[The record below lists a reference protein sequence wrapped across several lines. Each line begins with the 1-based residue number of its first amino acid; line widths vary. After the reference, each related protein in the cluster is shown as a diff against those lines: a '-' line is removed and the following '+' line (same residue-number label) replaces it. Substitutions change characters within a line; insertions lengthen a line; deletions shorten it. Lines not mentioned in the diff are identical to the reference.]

1 MRLVELISWVLCL
14 ARYAYPKLYR
24 AWIIC
29 LMPVLGPNMARNAGG
44 IVDSIQKNKMTR
56 DESLR
61 LRLYAKGPNMP
72 KVMLHKRLG

>member
-1 MRLVELISWVLCL
+1 
-14 ARYAYPKLYR
+14 
-24 AWIIC
+24 
-29 LMPVLGPNMARNAGG
+29 MPVLGPNMARNAGG

-61 LRLYAKGPNMP
+61 LRLYARGPSMP